1 MNLQKLADA
10 AYLCGRQNG
19 HLSYWT
25 PYQEALKEAQSE
37 LVNMRKKIIIAERLC
52 KLVDNEAGLCE
63 EDGDEFD
70 SMMDELNGLI
80 KQFQSI

>member
-1 MNLQKLADA
+1 MNLEKLANA

-37 LVNMRKKIIIAERLC
+37 LVKMRKKMLIAERIC
-52 KLVDNEAGLCE
+52 KLVDNDGGLCE

-70 SMMDELNGLI
+70 AIMEELNNLI
-80 KQFQSI
+80 KEFRA